1 MDGAVFDKPTWAI
14 VELMGR
20 QVIAGEISEVTV
32 AGAAMLRVDVPAI
45 FEDGQKVLPEYTKF
59 YGASALYGIT
69 PTDEASARH
78 AVEHL
83 RVRPLNPYVIPTR
96 VLTQPRLDAD
106 CGPNELWVD
115 EDVDEDDDE
124 RPF

>member
-1 MDGAVFDKPTWAI
+1 MDGIVFEQPTWAI

-20 QVIAGEISEVTV
+20 QVIAGEVREVTV

-45 FEDGQKVLPEYTKF
+45 WEKGAEVLPAYTKF

-83 RVRPLNPYVIPTR
+83 RARPISVYEIPLR
-96 VLTQPRLDAD
+96 VLSQSRLI
-106 CGPNELWVD
+106 ERR
-115 EDVDEDDDE
+115 DEDDDE
-124 RPF
+124 ERPF

>member
-1 MDGAVFDKPTWAI
+1 MDEAVFDKPTWAI

-83 RVRPLNPYVIPTR
+83 RARPISTYEIPLR
-96 VLTQPRLDAD
+96 VLPQSRLI
-106 CGPNELWVD
+106 N
-115 EDVDEDDDE
+115 DDDDD

>member
-32 AGAAMLRVDVPAI
+32 AGAAMLRVDVPGILAN
-45 FEDGQKVLPEYTKF
+45 GQMDISPYTKF
-59 YGASALYGIT
+59 FGATAIYAIT
-69 PTDEASARH
+69 PTDEGTARH

-83 RVRPLNPYVIPTR
+83 RVRPISPYEVPFR
-96 VLTQPRLDAD
+96 ALPQ
-106 CGPNELWVD
+106 
-115 EDVDEDDDE
+115 E
-124 RPF
+124 R

>member
-20 QVIAGEISEVTV
+20 QMIAGEISEVTV
-32 AGAAMLRVDVPAI
+32 AGVAMLQVDVPAI
-45 FEDGQKVLPEYTKF
+45 FEDGRKVLPEYTKF
-59 YGASALYGIT
+59 YGAAALYGIT
-69 PTDEASARH
+69 PTDEASAKH

-83 RVRPLNPYVIPTR
+83 RARPISIYEIPMR
-96 VLTQPRLDAD
+96 VLPQSRLI
-106 CGPNELWVD
+106 N
-115 EDVDEDDDE
+115 DDDDD